1 MRERA
6 AAVLAALHCGGQVV
20 FGERDNDVDWL
31 AVGWRRRQVER
42 QADGGTLRASVNAQR
57 QVRPLRRG
65 LQELARRALVAAVEL
80 VMAIDDHLRRVDL
93 GRRRRSSSTTP
104 AGR

>member
-1 MRERA
+1 M
-6 AAVLAALHCGGQVV
+6 
-20 FGERDNDVDWL
+20 
-31 AVGWRRRQVER
+31 R

-65 LQELARRALVAAVEL
+65 LQELARRALVTAVEL

-93 GRRRRSSSTTP
+93 SAPKTFEYDSCRTLNALAENGSRQP
-104 AGR
+104 